1 MLNRCALCGVQ
12 RPHLCA
18 DCSNSQFEL
27 MRTGCAQCER
37 DTRAVRL
44 EVNRVFKELQRLQ
57 AAVSAGEENEESG
70 DVPGHTASMRA
81 IKVLAQ
87 QLVKLE
93 TVNDKV
99 RTIGME
105 RTVEAIRKRNAR
117 AALQLEQYRKQV
129 ADERES
135 IKLGAARL
143 QADTGR
149 QREQLQREYEFEAL
163 KTARVKRQVLHQ
175 QRLHY
180 NVLVQAS
187 FGYTGASLVS
197 RLKGRRLLLCHQP
210 IINIESFFEYNNKLE
225 QLNTFLENVI
235 VLQRRL
241 TRVFDAELALA
252 PLPYLH
258 ELELLLP
265 DKKFFRLVREREAQ
279 ILGDERPATA
289 DAEPQA
295 SEDKTEVI
303 LGDAFKLPLSSK
315 TINNQRRQSIQRGE
329 LEAREEEPQ
338 TDATG
343 DADPAPKLAP
353 GKKVV
358 IIPHKIITKPFTKLT
373 PKELIKFLQIIVRI
387 LANFR
392 VILARTQPLAE
403 IYSFSAILEH
413 LANMDTYFELQLQ
426 RVEQSKHEPMTGLVE
441 TLSLTTGSSLLRT
454 RGSIKTFYSRIFGLS
469 RADALR
475 IGGIFGDISEVR
487 EREVDHEPAPPSKHP
502 KVTMQKVYQT
512 MVAGGRDKTM
522 STRGYLKDWDVISKM
537 M

>member
-1 MLNRCALCGVQ
+1 MLNRCGLCGVQ
-12 RPHLCA
+12 RPQLCA
-18 DCSNSQFEL
+18 DCSNGQFEL

-37 DTRAVRL
+37 DTRAARL
-44 EVNRVFKELQRLQ
+44 EVNRVFKELQRLH
-57 AAVSAGEENEESG
+57 ATVSAGEEEEERG

-117 AALQLEQYRKQV
+117 AALRLEQFRKQV
-129 ADERES
+129 ADERDS
-135 IKLGAARL
+135 IKIGAARL
-143 QADTGR
+143 QADTER
-149 QREQLQREYEFEAL
+149 QRVQLQREHEFEAL
-163 KTARVKRQVLHQ
+163 KSARVQRQALHQ

-187 FGYTGASLVS
+187 FSYTGASLVS
-197 RLKGRRLLLCHQP
+197 RIKGRRLLLCHQP
-210 IINIESFFEYNNKLE
+210 IINIDSFFEYNNKLE

-279 ILGDERPATA
+279 LFGNERPATA
-289 DAEPQA
+289 DAENQA
-295 SEDKTEVI
+295 SEGKTEVI
-303 LGDAFKLPLSSK
+303 KLGDAFKLPLSSK

-329 LEAREEEPQ
+329 LEAREEEPP
-338 TDATG
+338 TDPTVEV
-343 DADPAPKLAP
+343 DPTPKLTP
-353 GKKVV
+353 GKKIV

-373 PKELIKFLQIIVRI
+373 PKELIKFLQVIVKI
-387 LANFR
+387 LANFK
-392 VILARTQPLAE
+392 VMLARTQPLAD

-413 LANMDTYFELQLQ
+413 LANMDTYFELRLQ
-426 RVEQSKHEPMTGLVE
+426 RAEQSKPESMTGLVE
-441 TLSLTTGSSLLRT
+441 TLSVTTGSSLLRT

-469 RADALR
+469 RADAPR
-475 IGGIFGDISEVR
+475 VGGIFGDISEVR
-487 EREVDHEPAPPSKHP
+487 ERELDHEPAPPTRHP

-512 MVAGGRDKTM
+512 MVAGRRDTT

-537 M
+537 L